1 MHESKARM
9 ATADSAPSGGATH
22 PNPGASL
29 AAALEAILFVG
40 HEPLTVRRV
49 VEAFPTLSSAE
60 VERAIHDLG
69 LKYRRQRRPYQ
80 IERSD
85 AGYRLALIEPY
96 QTDLRERMRQQR
108 SVKLS
113 RPLVEVLSVVAY
125 RQPITR
131 QQVEELVG
139 IEVGAVLRQLVRR
152 QLITLGD
159 DVEGNDEA
167 YRTTSR
173 FLELFNLQ
181 TLADLPATADLQ
193 QL

>member
-1 MHESKARM
+1 MHDSKPQTRIAH
-9 ATADSAPSGGATH
+9 TGSSSGSKHQHPSV
-22 PNPGASL
+22 NL

-40 HEPLTVRRV
+40 QEPLTVQRV
-49 VEAFPTLSSAE
+49 VEALPAQSTAE
-60 VERAIHDLG
+60 VERAIHELG

-80 IERSD
+80 IERTEV
-85 AGYRLALIEPY
+85 GYRLALIEPY

-108 SVKLS
+108 SVKLN

-131 QQVEELVG
+131 RQIEELVG
-139 IEVGAVLRQLVRR
+139 IEVGSLLRQLVRR
-152 QLITLGD
+152 QLIALGD
-159 DVEGNDEA
+159 AAGEGDA

-181 TLADLPATADLQ
+181 SLADLPATADLQ